1 MPHFARQCLLAPGA
15 AVGTGQAGP
24 ALVRTV
30 RSSAVHATDL
40 PPSQAVKFMGG
51 ILIALSL
58 ALTGCGGGGGRY
70 ADDTNLP
77 DAPEL
82 PQGSQ
87 VCATLQA
94 SNSLVKNSDGSLPG
108 SADPTPAT
116 LGGAST
122 ALNNPDQARI
132 QAALDACGV
141 AVDAQVGAVIAIA
154 DKLAAGLQTAA
165 NQPLVNIAGASGEAL
180 SALKP
185 KRFAVRLVKN
195 GSGAGNAF
203 LSGPLVLPS
212 GVTLWVDDGV
222 TLFASRDVVLYDKS
236 AQDRPNPITCGAAI
250 NNPAGLPAPAGT
262 VNAGEAT
269 LAGVSGMQNCYAFI
283 RGIHTVN
290 AAIVGTGSID
300 SRGYMPLIS
309 SSPLYPLIRWA
320 TGTTESF
327 TYSGSNITGVVTPK
341 FSCTNTIAA
350 YRSGQLAPEGTACD
364 VVTAMGKTIVT
375 TPAIAYVVNRQAS
388 SVPNGVTVTSP
399 GCTSATPACARWVTS
414 NWWDIAYHGNKDIGG
429 GPYSFQG
436 NPGMVWMQHSKNL
449 TLYQITLRNS
459 TFFTFEADGVDGLTV
474 WGIKIK
480 TPLLPDA
487 ANQAGVG
494 MNNDSFDGV
503 SGSYTKLYTG
513 ATIDASSTGVKN
525 TDGVD
530 PSVASGPAFA
540 KLQTGSS
547 TSSSGSVHFDG
558 YVKNVAIVYN
568 YLSPSDDNVAFKGGL
583 ADPRPQAAQGAASGA
598 SQLWGIDGDRDVS
611 SNRTFGIVVA
621 HNHNYTGHGLSIGSP
636 TNAGVR
642 NIHIYD
648 NYFDG
653 SYDGNN
659 AATDMGLVGLRI
671 KSGQARGGDVSNI
684 YYDGA
689 CMRGIKDFLIFDQY
703 YTSPAADPFPGLGWL
718 VPNFHDIVMSNVRM
732 MNIPSNK
739 SAGLVG
745 AGNLTFRGLHAD
757 TAYANTQSIIQMTL
771 DNVVVD
777 SDVKISI
784 ANLSKGV
791 LNLGALDGST
801 QSKAANA
808 NLTLGANVSLLGRSF
823 AHGTGG
829 ILTNATSGAGAYTA
843 PVNTLNLTVTG
854 SDDAG
859 ALTDPNPAATI
870 VAQNPKL
877 SVCDNPSSW
886 PAFPDVK

>member
-1 MPHFARQCLLAPGA
+1 MPQSVRHYLLALGA
-15 AVGTGQAGP
+15 AIDVAPKFTGAI
-24 ALVRTV
+24 
-30 RSSAVHATDL
+30 
-40 PPSQAVKFMGG
+40 F
-51 ILIALSL
+51 IALSF
-58 ALTGCGGGGGRY
+58 ALTSCGGGSTPTGGTPAGAARY
-70 ADDTNLP
+70 AGDTNLP
-77 DAPEL
+77 DAPQL
-82 PQGSQ
+82 PQDSQ

-94 SNSLVKNSDGSLPG
+94 SNSLVKNSDGSLPV

-116 LGGAST
+116 LGGATT

-132 QAALDACGV
+132 QAALDACGA
-141 AVDAQVGAVIAIA
+141 AVDAEVGTAIA
-154 DKLAAGLQTAA
+154 LADQIAASLQSIVNPTHD
-165 NQPLVNIAGASGEAL
+165 NIAGASGEAL
-180 SALKP
+180 SAYKTMH
-185 KRFAVRLVKN
+185 FAVRLVKN

-236 AQDRPNPITCGAAI
+236 AQDRPNPITCGAAT
-250 NNPAGLPAPAGT
+250 NNPAGLAAPAGT
-262 VNAGEAT
+262 VNAGQAT

-283 RGIHTVN
+283 RGSNTVN
-290 AAIVGTGSID
+290 TAIVGTGSID

-320 TGTTESF
+320 TGTTEVF
-327 TYSGSNITGVVTPK
+327 TYSGNNITGVTVPK

-350 YRSGQLAPEGTACD
+350 YRAGQLALEGTACD

-375 TPAIAYVVNRQAS
+375 TPAITYVVNQQAS
-388 SVPNGVTVTSP
+388 SVPNGMTVTSP
-399 GCTSATPACARWVTS
+399 GCTSATTGCARWVTA

-429 GPYSFQG
+429 GPFSFQG
-436 NPGMVWMQHSKNL
+436 NPGMVWMQQSKNL

-494 MNNDSFDGV
+494 MNNDGFDGV
-503 SGSYTKLYTG
+503 SGSYNKLYTG
-513 ATIDASSTGVKN
+513 AIIDASTTGVKN

-540 KLQTGSS
+540 KLQTGSN
-547 TSSSGSVHFDG
+547 TLSSASIHFDG

-583 ADPRPQAAQGAASGA
+583 SDPRPAAAQGAAPGA
-598 SQLWGIDGDRDVS
+598 NTLWAIDGNRDVS
-611 SNRTFGIVVA
+611 TNRTFGIVVA

-636 TNAGVR
+636 GNAGVR
-642 NIHIYD
+642 NIHFYD

-653 SYDGNN
+653 GYDGTN
-659 AATDMGLVGLRI
+659 AATDMGVVGLRI

-703 YTSPAADPFPGLGWL
+703 YTAPAADPAQYTGLGWL
-718 VPNFHDIVMSNVRM
+718 IPNFHDIFMSNVRM

-739 SAGLVG
+739 LAGLAG
-745 AGNLTFRGLHAD
+745 AGNLTVRGLHAD

-771 DNVVVD
+771 DNVVID

-784 ANLSKGV
+784 SNLNKGV
-791 LNLGALDGST
+791 LALGALDGST

-808 NLTLGANVSLLGRSF
+808 NLTLGSNVSLLGQSF

-829 ILTNATSGAGAYTA
+829 IFTNTASGAGKYTA
-843 PVNTLNLTVTG
+843 PTNTLNLTVTG

-859 ALTDPNPAATI
+859 APTDANPAATI

-877 SVCDNPSSW
+877 SLCDNPSSW
-886 PAFPDVK
+886 PAFPNVK

>member
-1 MPHFARQCLLAPGA
+1 MSKPVRHCLLA
-15 AVGTGQAGP
+15 
-24 ALVRTV
+24 
-30 RSSAVHATDL
+30 SSAT
-40 PPSQAVKFMGG
+40 

-58 ALTGCGGGGGRY
+58 VLTGCGGGKKAPRY
-70 ADDTNLP
+70 AADTNLP
-77 DAPEL
+77 DAPQL
-82 PQGSQ
+82 PQDNQ

-94 SNSLVKNSDGSLPG
+94 SDSLVKNSDGSLPV

-122 ALNNPDQARI
+122 ALNNPDQTRI
-132 QAALDACGV
+132 QAALDACGA
-141 AVDAQVGAVIAIA
+141 AVDAEVGAAIAIA
-154 DKLAAGLQTAA
+154 DQIAVALQTAA
-165 NQPLVNIAGASGEAL
+165 NLPLVNIAGASGETL
-180 SALKP
+180 SAFKP

-195 GSGAGNAF
+195 GSGTGNAF

-236 AQDRPNPITCGAAI
+236 AQDRPNAITCGAAI
-250 NNPAGLPAPAGT
+250 NNPAGLAAPAGT
-262 VNAGEAT
+262 VNAGAST

-283 RGIHTVN
+283 RGNNTVN
-290 AAIVGTGSID
+290 TAIVGTGSID

-309 SSPLYPLIRWA
+309 SSPLYPIIRWA

-327 TYSGSNITGVVTPK
+327 TYSGNNITGVVTPK
-341 FSCTNTIAA
+341 FSCTNTIDA
-350 YRSGQLAPEGTACD
+350 YRAGLLAPEGTACD

-388 SVPNGVTVTSP
+388 SVPSGMTVTSP

-436 NPGMVWMQHSKNL
+436 NPGVVWMQHSKNL

-494 MNNDSFDGV
+494 MNNDGFDGV
-503 SGSYTKLYTG
+503 SGSYSKLYTG

-530 PSVASGPAFA
+530 PSVASGPAVA

-547 TSSSGSVHFDG
+547 TSSHASIHFDG

-583 ADPRPQAAQGAASGA
+583 ADPRPAGAQGAAAGA
-598 SQLWGIDGDRDVS
+598 NMLWGIDGDRDVS

-642 NIHIYD
+642 NIHFYD

-653 SYDGNN
+653 GYDGTN
-659 AATDMGLVGLRI
+659 ASTDLGLVGLRI

-703 YTSPAADPFPGLGWL
+703 YTAPAADPYPGLGWL
-718 VPNFHDIVMSNVRM
+718 VPNFHDIFMSNVRM

-739 SAGLVG
+739 LGGLFG
-745 AGNLTFRGLHAD
+745 AGNLTVRGLHAD
-757 TAYANTQSIIQMTL
+757 TAYANTQSIIQMSL
-771 DNVVVD
+771 DNVVID
-777 SDVKISI
+777 NDVKISI
-784 ANLSKGV
+784 SNLSKGV

-808 NLTLGANVSLLGRSF
+808 NLTLGANVSLLGQSLV
-823 AHGTGG
+823 HGTGG
-829 ILTNATSGAGAYTA
+829 ILTNTTSGAGKYTA

-859 ALTDPNPAATI
+859 APTDPNPAATI

-877 SVCDNPSSW
+877 SLCDNPSSW
-886 PAFPDVK
+886 PAFPNVK